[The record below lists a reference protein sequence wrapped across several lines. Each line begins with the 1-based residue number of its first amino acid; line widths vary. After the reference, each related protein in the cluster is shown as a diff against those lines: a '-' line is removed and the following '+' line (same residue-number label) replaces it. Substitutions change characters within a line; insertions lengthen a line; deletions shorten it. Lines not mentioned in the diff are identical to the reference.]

1 MAIKNQESGTTLR
14 NRLSRSIVLAIRLLM
29 EQGTPG
35 EESLDKVAFVVL
47 ALHKLDES
55 VDQSATA
62 WEKRDYWVKADAF
75 RMEWEWTL
83 GSAERLKAA
92 LFAKDWPS
100 IASELI
106 VVGQKLHKVQI
117 SPKNRI
123 GEPWVGAWAAL
134 QKQEAPKTQP

>member
-1 MAIKNQESGTTLR
+1 MAIKNQESGTILR

-29 EQGTPG
+29 EQGAPG
-35 EESLDKVAFVVL
+35 VESLDKVAFVVL
-47 ALHKLDES
+47 ALNKISES
-55 VDQSATA
+55 VDLSATA

-75 RMEWEWTL
+75 RMEWEWTTN
-83 GSAERLKAA
+83 SAKGLHAA
-92 LFAKDWPS
+92 LLAENWQQ

-123 GEPWVGAWAAL
+123 GEPWVGAWEAL
-134 QKQEAPKTQP
+134 QKQDANKQAG

>member
-29 EQGTPG
+29 EQGAPG
-35 EESLDKVAFVVL
+35 EASFDKVAFVVL
-47 ALHKLDES
+47 ALYKLSES

-83 GSAERLKAA
+83 ACAERLKAA
-92 LFAKDWPS
+92 LFAQDWPA

-106 VVGQKLHKVQI
+106 VAGQKLHKVQI

-123 GEPWVGAWAAL
+123 GEPWVGAWLAL
-134 QKQEAPKTQP
+134 QKHEAPKLS